1 VQVLSRHPRLLTE
14 ENVSA
19 IDGVLDQ
26 FPANAPKI
34 LITDVNLLGIC
45 GELHTHLVAKPFWV
59 VSNSA
64 KSPNEIGIGVL
75 SVGS

>member
-1 VQVLSRHPRLLTE
+1 MLSRPPCLLAG
-14 ENVSA
+14 ENVFA
-19 IDGVLDQ
+19 VDGVLDQ

-45 GELHTHLVAKPFWV
+45 GDLHTHLVAKPIWV

-64 KSPNEIGIGVL
+64 KSPNEVGIGAV
-75 SVGS
+75 SAAS